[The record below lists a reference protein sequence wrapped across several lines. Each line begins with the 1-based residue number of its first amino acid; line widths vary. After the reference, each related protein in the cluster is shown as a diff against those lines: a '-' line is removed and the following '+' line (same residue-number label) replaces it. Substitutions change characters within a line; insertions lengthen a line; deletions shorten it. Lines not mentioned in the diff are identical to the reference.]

1 MKSPLIPLFQGGE
14 LNGYLWK
21 EVNRKFM
28 SHKPILTAPS
38 INEFSNIKRYWDKE
52 FDLVCAK
59 ILPGEYYV
67 TTDNEGITT
76 VLGSCI
82 SACIRDKET
91 GVGGMNHF
99 MLPETNEHK
108 LNAGLE
114 SVVGNATRYGNYAM
128 EHLINMI
135 LAHGGKRKNLE
146 VKLFGG
152 GKIIPTLG
160 DVGQKNINFS
170 LEYIDTEA
178 LKLVSKDLGDI
189 YPRKVIYFPKTG
201 KVRMKKIKDLHNE
214 TIASREKQYRS
225 SIKDIEV
232 VSDVELF

>member
-1 MKSPLIPLFQGGE
+1 MNVKKIPFPPIAGFE
-14 LNGYLWK
+14 N
-21 EVNRKFM
+21 VN
-28 SHKPILTAPS
+28 
-38 INEFSNIKRYWDKE
+38 RYWDKRHE
-52 FDLVCAK
+52 VIAAK

-67 TTDNEGITT
+67 TNEDELVTT

-82 SACIRDKET
+82 AACIRDKET

-99 MLPETNEHK
+99 MLPETTQQK
-108 LNAGLE
+108 LNAGIE

-135 LAHGGKRKNLE
+135 LANGGKRKNLE
-146 VKLFGG
+146 VKVFGG

-160 DVGQKNINFS
+160 DIGIKNINFV

-178 LKLVSKDLGDI
+178 LRLISQDLGDI
-189 YPRKVIYFPKTG
+189 YPRKVIFFPKTG

-214 TIASREKQYRS
+214 TIASRERQYRT
-225 SIKDIEV
+225 SIKDAPVESEI
-232 VSDVELF
+232 ELF